1 MARRRHLIAY
11 DIRDDKRLRAVATCM
26 EGFGKRI
33 QFSVFVSDLSAQE
46 LFAMRRALEGHM
58 NLAEDSVMIIDL
70 GAAGDSSHF
79 TFLGPHHPL
88 PTAEAVIV

>member
-1 MARRRHLIAY
+1 LVAY
-11 DIRDDKRLRAVATCM
+11 DIRDEKRLRAVATCM

-70 GAAGDSSHF
+70 GTAGDSSGF
-79 TFLGPHHPL
+79 TFVGPHHPL

>member
-1 MARRRHLIAY
+1 MARRRHLVAY

-33 QFSVFVSDLSAQE
+33 QFSVFIADLSTQE
-46 LFAMRRALEGHM
+46 VFAMRRALEGHM

-70 GAAGDSSHF
+70 GAAGNLSRF
-79 TFLGPHHPL
+79 TFVGPHHPL
-88 PTAEAVIV
+88 PTAEAVII